1 MAPTGRGRQIY
12 KILSKDS
19 EEVFNCFNFFSTSV
33 FYVLDSF
40 SLMYLKLITV
50 LFEIIFFLN
59 PEDMKLY
66 KHKTKTIT
74 SPIRSLFFDEKS
86 SMLNLKSKKTR
97 FFRSPVRIR
106 RKALRSEDLLQRQIN
121 LKYKANALE

>member
-1 MAPTGRGRQIY
+1 
-12 KILSKDS
+12 
-19 EEVFNCFNFFSTSV
+19 
-33 FYVLDSF
+33 
-40 SLMYLKLITV
+40 MYLKLITV

-74 SPIRSLFFDEKS
+74 SPIRSPFFFDEKS